1 MNTFGRKFKLS
12 IFGESHGE
20 GIGIVIDGCP
30 VGISLKE
37 EDFKADFD
45 RRRSGARGTTPRQE
59 PDLPRILS
67 GVYQGKT
74 SGAPIAIVFENT
86 NVQSRD
92 YDEIQAIP
100 RPGHADF
107 TAHKKYKGFNDPR
120 GGGHFSGRITLGL
133 VAAGFIAKQILKK
146 VSFEAKVIEVGGS
159 KAIQETIDKALKEGD
174 SVGGLIECRVSGLP
188 VGLGE
193 PFFDSAESMIS
204 HLVFAVPATK
214 GIEFGSGFEASK
226 MKGSEHNDEILDS
239 KGKTSSN
246 HAGGINGGITN
257 GNDLVFRVAVKP
269 TSSISKTQ
277 NSYNQEKDSVEEF
290 NIVGRHDACIALR
303 IPVIIE
309 AVAAIALADLMLIKG
324 Q

>member
-159 KAIQETIDKALKEGD
+159 KAIQETIDNALKEGD

>member
-45 RRRSGARGTTPRQE
+45 RRRSGARGTTPRRE
-59 PDLPRILS
+59 PDLPKILS

-74 SGAPIAIVFENT
+74 TGAPIAIVFENT
-86 NVQSRD
+86 NTKSQD
-92 YDEIQAIP
+92 YDEIQEIP

-107 TAHKKYKGFNDPR
+107 TSNQKYKGFNDPR

-133 VAAGFIAKQILKK
+133 VAAGYIAKQILKD
-146 VSFEAKVIEVGGS
+146 VRFDAKVIEVGGS
-159 KAIQETIDKALKEGD
+159 TDIQSVIEKALDEGD
-174 SVGGLIECRVSGLP
+174 SVGGLIECKVNGLP
-188 VGLGE
+188 IGLGE
-193 PFFDSAESMIS
+193 PFFDSIESMIS
-204 HLVFAVPATK
+204 HLVFAIPATK
-214 GIEFGSGFEASK
+214 GIEFGSGFSASQ
-226 MKGSEHNDEILDS
+226 MKGSEHNDEILDAD
-239 KGKTSSN
+239 GKTLTN
-246 HAGGINGGITN
+246 HAGGINGGISN
-257 GNDLVFRVAVKP
+257 GNELVFRVAVKP

-277 NSYNQEKDSVEEF
+277 HSFSHSKNKTENF
-290 NIVGRHDACIALR
+290 NIVGRHDACIAIR

-309 AVAAIALADLMLIKG
+309 AVAAIALADLSLFESI
-324 Q
+324 

>member
-20 GIGIVIDGCP
+20 GIGIIIDGCP

-37 EDFKADFD
+37 SDFKADFD
-45 RRRSGARGTTPRQE
+45 RRRSGARGTTPRRE
-59 PDLPRILS
+59 PDLPKILS

-74 SGAPIAIVFENT
+74 TGAPLAIVFENT
-86 NVQSRD
+86 NTQSHD

-107 TAHKKYKGFNDPR
+107 VANVKYKSFNDPR

-133 VAAGFIAKQILKK
+133 VAAGYIAKQILKD
-146 VSFEAKVIEVGGS
+146 VRFEAKVVEVGGS
-159 KAIQETIDKALKEGD
+159 NNIQAVIDKALKDGD
-174 SVGGLIECRVSGLP
+174 SVGGLIECRVNHLP
-188 VGLGE
+188 LGLGE
-193 PFFDSAESMIS
+193 PFFDSAESLIS

-214 GIEFGSGFEASK
+214 GIEFGSGFAASS
-226 MKGSEHNDEILDS
+226 MRGSEHNDEIVDAS
-239 KGKTSSN
+239 GKTSSN

-257 GNDLVFRVAVKP
+257 GNELVFRVAVKP
-269 TSSISKTQ
+269 TSSISKMQ
-277 NSYNQEKDSVEEF
+277 HSF
-290 NIVGRHDACIALR
+290 NRSKNKTEDFKIIGRHDACIALR

-309 AVAAIALADLMLIKG
+309 AVAAIALADLFLIQK
-324 Q
+324 

>member
-30 VGISLKE
+30 VGIPLNE

-45 RRRSGARGTTPRQE
+45 RRRSGARGTTPRRE

-74 SGAPIAIVFENT
+74 SGSPIAIVFENT
-86 NVQSRD
+86 NVKSRD
-92 YDEIQAIP
+92 YDEIKSVP

-107 TAHKKYKGFNDPR
+107 TSNKKYKGFNDPR

-133 VAAGFIAKQILKK
+133 VAAGYIAKQILKE
-146 VSFEAKVIEVGGS
+146 VRFEAKVIEAGGDTN
-159 KAIQETIDKALKEGD
+159 IQRAVDAALAEQD

-214 GIEFGSGFEASK
+214 GIEFGSGFAAAK
-226 MKGSEHNDEILDS
+226 MRGSAHNDALVD
-239 KGKTSSN
+239 GQGHTKTN

-257 GNDLVFRVAVKP
+257 GNELVFRVAVKP
-269 TSSISKTQ
+269 TSSIGKVQHT
-277 NSYNQEKDSVEEF
+277 YNQSTNQTEDVA
-290 NIVGRHDACIALR
+290 IVGRHDACIALR

-309 AVAAIALADLMLIKG
+309 AVAAIALADLKLIG
-324 Q
+324 EE

>member
-37 EDFKADFD
+37 EDLKADFD
-45 RRRSGARGTTPRQE
+45 RRRSGARGTTPRIE
-59 PDLPRILS
+59 PDLPKILS

-74 SGAPIAIVFENT
+74 TGAPIAIVFENT
-86 NVQSRD
+86 NTRSHD
-92 YDEIQAIP
+92 YNETQEIP

-107 TAHKKYKGFNDPR
+107 TANQKYQGFNDPR

-133 VAAGFIAKQILKK
+133 VAAGYIAKQILKN
-146 VSFEAKVIEVGGS
+146 VHFDAKVMEVGGS
-159 KAIQETIDKALKEGD
+159 TDIELMVDKALADGD
-174 SVGGLIECRVSGLP
+174 SVGGLIECKVNGLP
-188 VGLGE
+188 IGLGE
-193 PFFDSAESMIS
+193 PFFDSIESMIS
-204 HLVFAVPATK
+204 HLVFAIPATK
-214 GIEFGSGFEASK
+214 GIEFGSGFAAAT
-226 MKGSEHNDEILDS
+226 MKGSAHNDEILDAT
-239 KGKTSSN
+239 GKTKTN
-246 HAGGINGGITN
+246 YAGGVNGGISN
-257 GNDLVFRVAVKP
+257 GNELVFRVAVKP

-277 NSYNQEKDSVEEF
+277 HSFNQTKNKTEDF

-309 AVAAIALADLMLIKG
+309 AVAAIAIVDLFLTQK
-324 Q
+324 

>member
-30 VGISLKE
+30 VGIALKE
-37 EDFKADFD
+37 DDFKTDFD
-45 RRRSGARGTTPRQE
+45 RRRSGARGTTPRKE
-59 PDLPRILS
+59 PDLPKILS

-74 SGAPIAIVFENT
+74 TGAPIAIVFENT
-86 NVQSRD
+86 NTQSRD
-92 YDEIQAIP
+92 YDKIQAIP

-107 TAHKKYKGFNDPR
+107 VANKKYKSYNDPR

-133 VAAGFIAKQILKK
+133 VAAGHIAKQILKE
-146 VSFEAKVIEVGGS
+146 VDFQAKLIQVGGS
-159 KAIQETIDKALKEGD
+159 SNIQKTIDKALAEGD
-174 SVGGLIECRVSGLP
+174 SVGGLIECRVNHLP
-188 VGLGE
+188 LGLGE
-193 PFFDSAESMIS
+193 PFFDSAESLIS

-214 GIEFGSGFEASK
+214 GIEFGSGFAASS
-226 MKGSEHNDEILDS
+226 MRGSEHNDEILDAH
-239 KGKTSSN
+239 GKTSTN

-257 GNDLVFRVAVKP
+257 GNELVFRVAVKP

-277 NSYNQEKDSVEEF
+277 HSYNQSKNKAEDFS
-290 NIVGRHDACIALR
+290 IVGRHDACIALR

-309 AVAAIALADLMLIKG
+309 AVAAIALADLFLI
-324 Q
+324 QE

>member
-30 VGISLKE
+30 VGLSLQE
-37 EDFKADFD
+37 SDFKADFD
-45 RRRSGARGTTPRQE
+45 RRRSGARGTTPRKE
-59 PDLPRILS
+59 PDLPKILS

-74 SGAPIAIVFENT
+74 TGAPIAIVFENT
-86 NVQSRD
+86 NTQSKD
-92 YDEIQAIP
+92 YEETKNIP

-107 TAHKKYKGFNDPR
+107 TASKKYKGYTDPR

-133 VAAGFIAKQILKK
+133 VAAGYIAKQILKD
-146 VSFEAKVIEVGGS
+146 VSFEAKIIEVGGNKDIQAVVD
-159 KAIQETIDKALKEGD
+159 KAIKEGD
-174 SVGGLIECRVSGLP
+174 SVGGLIECTVKGLP

-193 PFFDSAESMIS
+193 PFFDSIESTIS

-214 GIEFGSGFEASK
+214 GIEFGSGFEAAK
-226 MKGSEHNDEILDS
+226 MFGSEHNDGIADAS
-239 KGKTSSN
+239 GKTFSN
-246 HAGGINGGITN
+246 HAGGINGGISN

-277 NSYNQEKDSVEEF
+277 HSFNQLKNVSEDF

-309 AVAAIALADLMLIKG
+309 AVAAIALADLLLI
-324 Q
+324 QE

>member
-30 VGISLKE
+30 VGIALKE
-37 EDFKADFD
+37 DDFKTDFD
-45 RRRSGARGTTPRQE
+45 RRRSGARGTTPRKE

-74 SGAPIAIVFENT
+74 TGAPIAIVFQNT
-86 NVQSRD
+86 NTQSHD
-92 YDEIQAIP
+92 YDEIKEIP

-107 TAHKKYKGFNDPR
+107 TANQKYKGFNDPR

-133 VAAGFIAKQILKK
+133 VAAGYLAKQILKD
-146 VSFEAKVIEVGGS
+146 VHFDAKVIEVGGS
-159 KAIQETIDKALKEGD
+159 TDIQTVIEKAMAEGD
-174 SVGGLIECRVSGLP
+174 SVGGLIECRVNGLP

-193 PFFDSAESMIS
+193 PFFDSVESMIS

-214 GIEFGSGFEASK
+214 GIEFGSGFAATK
-226 MKGSEHNDEILDS
+226 MKGSEHNDELLDAS
-239 KGKTSSN
+239 GKTSTN
-246 HAGGINGGITN
+246 HAGGINGGISN
-257 GNDLVFRVAVKP
+257 GNELVFRVAVKP

-277 NSYNQEKDSVEEF
+277 HSFNQSKNKTEDF

-309 AVAAIALADLMLIKG
+309 AVAAIALADLFLM
-324 Q
+324 QD

>member
-37 EDFKADFD
+37 EDFKTDFD
-45 RRRSGARGTTPRQE
+45 RRRSGARGTTTRKE
-59 PDLPRILS
+59 SDLPKILS
-67 GVYQGKT
+67 GVYDGKT
-74 SGAPIAIVFENT
+74 TGSPIAIVFENT
-86 NVQSRD
+86 NTKSRD
-92 YDEIQAIP
+92 YDGIQDIP

-107 TAHKKYKGFNDPR
+107 TANQKYKGFNDPR

-133 VAAGFIAKQILKK
+133 VAAGYLAKQILKD
-146 VSFEAKVIEVGGS
+146 VSFDANVIEVGGNKDIKS
-159 KAIQETIDKALKEGD
+159 MVDKALADGD
-174 SVGGLIECRVSGLP
+174 SVGGLIECRINRLP

-193 PFFDSAESMIS
+193 PFFDSIESMIS

-214 GIEFGSGFEASK
+214 GIEFGSGFSASK
-226 MKGSEHNDEILDS
+226 MKGSEHNDELLDAV
-239 KGKTSSN
+239 GKTSTN
-246 HAGGINGGITN
+246 NAGGINGGISN
-257 GNDLVFRVAVKP
+257 GNELVFRVAIKP

-277 NSYNQEKDSVEEF
+277 HSFNQSKNKTEDF

-309 AVAAIALADLMLIKG
+309 AVAAIALADLFLM
-324 Q
+324 QE